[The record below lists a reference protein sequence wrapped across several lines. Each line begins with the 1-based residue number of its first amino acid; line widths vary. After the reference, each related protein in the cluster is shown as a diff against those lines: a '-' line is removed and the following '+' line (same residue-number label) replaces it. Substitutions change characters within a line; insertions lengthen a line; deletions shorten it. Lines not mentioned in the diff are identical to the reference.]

1 MALIS
6 RLAASMKQD
15 KSRSNMGSHIMD
27 DSVIDRASDNED
39 DYDDQDEPME
49 DDYEEDEDYYDDY
62 RPPPPNKRG
71 RGGGMYRSVFKS
83 IPLTRICLQARDQE
97 ALGVQCWPWNLHY
110 SNTSQHVF

>member
-1 MALIS
+1 MVLIS

-71 RGGGMYRSVFKS
+71 RGGGMYRSVKS
-83 IPLTRICLQARDQE
+83 IPLTRICLLVGDQADLE
-97 ALGVQCWPWNLHY
+97 DYVGLVI
-110 SNTSQHVF
+110 

>member
-1 MALIS
+1 MVLIS

-71 RGGGMYRSVFKS
+71 RGGGMYRSV
-83 IPLTRICLQARDQE
+83 INPLTRICLLVGDQE
-97 ALGVQCWPWNLHY
+97 DLEDYVGLVIQIRPTAILLNI
-110 SNTSQHVF
+110 S